1 MNNISSIVNAILWS
15 AAIIAAALLHAPNGL
30 TIAILPALAVGSLI
44 LVNRRP
50 ANSACRQSR

>member
-50 ANSACRQSR
+50 ANSAC